1 MSTRSGKQKFY
12 FALLDLVAPGD
23 IHSRVSSALS
33 QHLLHIT
40 EDTDLPDSVKADYI
54 NFKNS
59 LPIKNTPTGHV
70 TDVINNMSEVE
81 AEKIAQQ
88 IVGLY
93 EKVIIG

>member
-1 MSTRSGKQKFY
+1 MSNRFGKEKFY

-40 EDTDLPDSVKADYI
+40 EDTDLTDAVKDDYI
-54 NFKNS
+54 SFKKS
-59 LPIKNTPTGHV
+59 LNIENTSTGHV